1 MNGMIEEELDAL
13 ISSKKLMIY
22 KIDNINCILNE
33 LSKKFNIST
42 ENDSLELWEQLS
54 KNNKYSFCN
63 QDVNGWMISVEK
75 IEQYPCIFLIFSSM
89 DKVAYK
95 VQNKVDLIYLLSE
108 STGFTYYLCSIDFNK
123 ILFYNFHDVLAV
135 FNSKSLGV

>member
-1 MNGMIEEELDAL
+1 MGGMIEEELDAL

-75 IEQYPCIFLIFSSM
+75 IEQYPCIFLIFSST

-135 FNSKSLGV
+135 FNSKSLVV

>member
-1 MNGMIEEELDAL
+1 MGGMIEEELDAL

-22 KIDNINCILNE
+22 KMDNINCILNE
-33 LSKKFNIST
+33 LSKKFKIST

-75 IEQYPCIFLIFSSM
+75 IEQYPCIFLIFSST

-135 FNSKSLGV
+135 FNSKSLVV

>member
-1 MNGMIEEELDAL
+1 MGGMIEEELDAL

-22 KIDNINCILNE
+22 KMDNINCILNE
-33 LSKKFNIST
+33 LSKKFKIST

-95 VQNKVDLIYLLSE
+95 VQNKADLIYLLSE

-123 ILFYNFHDVLAV
+123 ILFYNFHDILAV